1 MLEASDA
8 KVSSTVLRVLGDRKV
23 AWLLADLPLTIRR
36 DSSTDGQTGIYG
48 SPLRRQRTRLKDH
61 V

>member
-36 DSSTDGQTGIYG
+36 DSSRPTDKPEYTV
-48 SPLRRQRTRLKDH
+48 RRSVASALG
-61 V
+61 